1 MGRLQCDCRPV
12 GRDPFAA
19 SLRMIDAMTRSLRL
33 LPRAVLAVALVL
45 AMPAAV
51 FAHAHL
57 DTADPAPDAVVTEVP
72 DELVATFTQD
82 LDASR
87 SSMELR
93 DADGDVV
100 ATGEK
105 DPNEARTMRM
115 PLPALEAG
123 TYEVLWTSFSA
134 EDGELDRGTYTFT
147 VEAAATPSP
156 SPSPTASATAT
167 ASASPTATATPSP
180 SPSASPSAS
189 AAPSA
194 GDTGGDGAAA
204 LLPIVAAVAVAG
216 GLGLWLLRGRA
227 R

>member
-1 MGRLQCDCRPV
+1 
-12 GRDPFAA
+12 
-19 SLRMIDAMTRSLRL
+19 MIDAVTHSLRL

-45 AMPAAV
+45 AIPAAAY
-51 FAHAHL
+51 AHAHL
-57 DTADPAPDAVVTEVP
+57 DNADPGPDEVVTEVP

-93 DADGDVV
+93 NADGDVV

-115 PLPALEAG
+115 PLPTLEVG

-147 VEAAATPSP
+147 VEATATPSP
-156 SPSPTASATAT
+156 SPSPSPSAAAT
-167 ASASPTATATPSP
+167 ASASATPAATPSP
-180 SPSASPSAS
+180 SPSASPAAS
-189 AAPSA
+189 AAPSS
-194 GDTGGDGAAA
+194 GGTGGDAGAA

-216 GLGLWLLRGRA
+216 GLGVWLLRGRA